1 MFPFKKRKPFLS
13 KADNEA
19 VVQAIRDAELR
30 TCGEIRVFIESK
42 NPLVDPLERAALIF
56 NKLEMERTR
65 HRNAVLIYIAFSHRE
80 MAIFGDEG
88 IHRELGAGYWENEVN
103 QMLNFFR
110 GGNIAEGLV
119 SCIKH
124 IGDALHEKFPYHQA
138 EDKNE
143 LPDEIIFGK

>member
-1 MFPFKKRKPFLS
+1 MFPCSKRKSFLS
-13 KADNEA
+13 KADNEK
-19 VVQAIRDAELR
+19 VVEAIREAELR

-42 NPLVDPLERAALIF
+42 NPLVDPLERAALVF
-56 NKLEMERTR
+56 NKLEMERTK
-65 HRNAVLIYIAFSHRE
+65 HRNAVLIYIASSHRE

-88 IHRELGAGYWENEVN
+88 IHREMGNEYWQSEVK

-110 GGNIAEGLV
+110 GGNIVEGLV

-124 IGDALHEKFPYHQA
+124 IGDALHEKFPYQSA